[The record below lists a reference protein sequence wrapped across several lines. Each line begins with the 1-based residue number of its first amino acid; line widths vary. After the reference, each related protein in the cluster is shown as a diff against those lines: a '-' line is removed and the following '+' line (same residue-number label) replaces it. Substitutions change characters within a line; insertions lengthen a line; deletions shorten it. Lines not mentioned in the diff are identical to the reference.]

1 MAEIWGAAIGA
12 AGAIGAAYLKSSG
25 SSQSAT
31 PGVPYTPVDLQAQQ
45 QQAVSGN
52 LANLPSIND
61 LLSQSNDFQQQQAT
75 KLKNQSLPGYS
86 QLASNLT
93 GQATSLAANPYAI
106 PQSVTD
112 QLTQYAA
119 EQNIGNGTG
128 ANSGFSGNNMLRSLG
143 INALQYG
150 QSNLASATNALG
162 VLSGTAPSVS
172 PMSPLSFLV
181 SPAQSAS
188 NQQLTN
194 TNNQEIAQG
203 AQNSAT
209 NARNANATNLWD
221 SLTSSVGGT
230 EQAGS
235 TIQSLLQKLLAP
247 TPTQNGVMGG

>member
-1 MAEIWGAAIGA
+1 M
-12 AGAIGAAYLKSSG
+12 
-25 SSQSAT
+25 
-31 PGVPYTPVDLQAQQ
+31 
-45 QQAVSGN
+45 
-52 LANLPSIND
+52 
-61 LLSQSNDFQQQQAT
+61 LSQSNDFQQQQAT

-181 SPAQSAS
+181 TPQQSAA
-188 NQQLTN
+188 NQTYTN
-194 TNNQEIAQG
+194 TQNQEIAQAG
-203 AQNSAT
+203 NNANAAASNQNSAT
-209 NARNANATNLWD
+209 LWD
-221 SLTSSVGGT
+221 NLTQSVGGN
-230 EQAGS
+230 QG
-235 TIQSLLQKLLAP
+235 IGNLLQQLLSHSSTQ
-247 TPTQNGVMGG
+247 TPAAKQTPAANGVMGG